1 MPVLAV
7 SLLDLVKDNHSLTNL
22 RSTNTKLL
30 EIKWKKDNPLLFSFL
45 AKSNETYSDPLG
57 HIVVIQF
64 FKDAKNTP
72 MLTKDCRVAC
82 TCPAYLYWGS
92 KYNATQGDYFY
103 KSQID
108 IAPDIRDPKRE
119 RKICKHIVAVR
130 QVMRNLNDK
139 SVHKKYKDTFDYNPK
154 VDTVVRKQSKVK
166 SSAIQTIDFNEV
178 EVIASL
184 QRAIPSIDPLATI
197 TDDSLFETY
206 LETLLGMYVES
217 NRGSKCQY

>member
-1 MPVLAV
+1 MPILAV
-7 SLLDLVKDNHSLTNL
+7 SLLDLIKDNHDLTNT
-22 RSTNTKLL
+22 RSANTKLL
-30 EIKWKKDNPLLFSFL
+30 EVKWKKDNPLLFSFL
-45 AKSNETYSDPLG
+45 AKSSETYSDPLG

-103 KSQID
+103 KSQTS

-119 RKICKHIVAVR
+119 RKVCKHIVAVR
-130 QVMRNLNDK
+130 SAMRNLNDK
-139 SVHKKYKDTFDYNPK
+139 SVNKKYKDTFDYNPK
-154 VDTVVRKQSKVK
+154 VDTIVRKRVK
-166 SSAIQTIDFNEV
+166 SSANLPTIDYNSI

-184 QRAIPSIDPLATI
+184 QRALPNIDPISTI
-197 TDDSLFETY
+197 TDDTEFESH
-206 LETLLGMYVES
+206 LITLLGM
-217 NRGSKCQY
+217 